1 MKTRKSDNKIKV
13 LHSGEVFKSCENFPP
28 GVLPTRRQVLE
39 RIIHFKNF
47 RTVHTANDVAQEI
60 FDRWVF
66 CNVYPLHLLTIS
78 KKLQNLVTSFSIL
91 DRWSKKKRGKAF
103 LAKEAELLSNVDELF
118 DVFCD
123 DVDQRRRL
131 EREHKLRMTDEDFSF
146 YADQKGRRAEKCLDV
161 VIPLTSSD
169 QMFIRRSETQLNA
182 PCQSTSM
189 VTAPNFEIVSESES
203 TSSQSSDASKLF
215 VKSNLCAGSMQN
227 RRKWPSLAR
236 MSERYQLSDR
246 AAAAIANSVLVDVG
260 LVTDDDRSYVIDRSK
275 LRRERDRCREDIR
288 EKEQHNFEYVNALYF
303 GGRKDATQMVAQGPN
318 NKHYRSV
325 QLEEHY
331 TVVGEPGAYY
341 LTHVSP
347 EDGKGRTIAKKT
359 L

>member
-1 MKTRKSDNKIKV
+1 MQCFDNTSNKPIFLNMKTRKSDNKIKV

-91 DRWSKKKRGKAF
+91 DRWSKKKRGKVF
-103 LAKEAELLSNVDELF
+103 LAKEAEFLSNVDELF

-161 VIPLTSSD
+161 VI
-169 QMFIRRSETQLNA
+169 
-182 PCQSTSM
+182 
-189 VTAPNFEIVSESES
+189 
-203 TSSQSSDASKLF
+203 
-215 VKSNLCAGSMQN
+215 
-227 RRKWPSLAR
+227 
-236 MSERYQLSDR
+236 
-246 AAAAIANSVLVDVG
+246 
-260 LVTDDDRSYVIDRSK
+260 
-275 LRRERDRCREDIR
+275 
-288 EKEQHNFEYVNALYF
+288 H
-303 GGRKDATQMVAQGPN
+303 
-318 NKHYRSV
+318 
-325 QLEEHY
+325 
-331 TVVGEPGAYY
+331 
-341 LTHVSP
+341 
-347 EDGKGRTIAKKT
+347 
-359 L
+359 